1 MRFIEL
7 LIATTALIVAVKAS
21 PTIEKRDV
29 MNVEESFDAKTF
41 VFNPRK
47 LKHTAGKRRRGRLN
61 KRTYGKGCCGNF
73 GLDLNTNLKIGTS
86 GMEGSEPVPAPP
98 ASPAPAAPAPVA
110 PAPVA
115 PVAPP
120 PAPASADNNHDTI
133 IVNVDNKINH

>member
-7 LIATTALIVAVKAS
+7 LIATTALIVAVKAA
-21 PTIEKRDV
+21 PTIEKRE
-29 MNVEESFDAKTF
+29 MINVEEPFDAKAF

-47 LKHTAGKRRRGRLN
+47 LKHTTGKRRRGRLN

-86 GMEGSEPVPAPP
+86 GMEDSEPVPAPP
-98 ASPAPAAPAPVA
+98 APAAVA
-110 PAPVA
+110 PAPLS
-115 PVAPP
+115 P
-120 PAPASADNNHDTI
+120 PAPPASNDHDTI